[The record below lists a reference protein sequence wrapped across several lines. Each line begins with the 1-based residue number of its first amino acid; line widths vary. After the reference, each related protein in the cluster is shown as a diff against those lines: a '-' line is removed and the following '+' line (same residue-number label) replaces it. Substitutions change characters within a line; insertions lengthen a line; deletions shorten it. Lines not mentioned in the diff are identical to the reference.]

1 MNPEDYSL
9 TKLNKPDW
17 ENLTVMAKKHTP
29 IIEAP
34 ATIGANE
41 PFEVKIKIGG
51 IDEVEHPNMLGHWIN
66 WVVLY
71 ANLRPVAQVFF
82 YPEMTN
88 GYVATVKVTLK
99 KSASLIAQAYCNL
112 HGIWEGK
119 SHKIKTQ

>member
-1 MNPEDYSL
+1 MSPEDYSL

-17 ENLTVMAKKHTP
+17 DNLTVMAKKHTP

-34 ATIGANE
+34 ETIGANE
-41 PFEVKIKIGG
+41 PFVVKIKIGG

-66 WVVLY
+66 WVMLY

-82 YPEMTN
+82 YPELTN
-88 GYVATVKVTLK
+88 GFVATVTVTLK
-99 KSASLIAQAYCNL
+99 ESASLIAQAYCNL

-119 SHKIKTQ
+119 SHKIKIQ

>member
-1 MNPEDYSL
+1 MSPEDYSL

-17 ENLTVMAKKHTP
+17 NNLTVMAKKHTP

-34 ATIGANE
+34 ETIEANE
-41 PFEVKIKIGG
+41 PFVVKIKIGG

-66 WVVLY
+66 WVMLY

-82 YPEMTN
+82 YPELTN
-88 GYVATVKVTLK
+88 GFVATVTVTLK
-99 KSASLIAQAYCNL
+99 ESASLIAQAYCNL

-119 SHKIKTQ
+119 SHKIKIQ